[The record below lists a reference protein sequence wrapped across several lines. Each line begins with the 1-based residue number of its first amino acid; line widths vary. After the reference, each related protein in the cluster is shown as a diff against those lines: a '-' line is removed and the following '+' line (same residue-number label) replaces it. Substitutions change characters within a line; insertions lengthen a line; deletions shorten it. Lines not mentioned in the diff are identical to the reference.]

1 MVMLIVCRNFVHFL
15 VKCESITQS
24 NQWNPLETPNI
35 NCMLLS
41 KLSGNLKD
49 TWVGLVMKVRRKEQ
63 REATLCDF
71 IDFISE
77 ETMLVNNPL
86 FSKEAIEPYNEKR
99 SNRQENAK
107 KKISTFITSLKKDDI
122 TGLHKVEMPCS
133 ACGKSYI
140 SIPVNK
146 DIEGEN
152 EAFGKRKVF
161 LCLLPANEQ
170 EP

>member
-1 MVMLIVCRNFVHFL
+1 MLIVCRNFVNFL

-24 NQWNPLETPNI
+24 NQWNPPEIPNI

-41 KLSGNLKD
+41 KLSGNLRDK
-49 TWVGLVMKVRRKEQ
+49 WVGLVMKVRRKEQ

-86 FSKEAIEPYNEKR
+86 FSKEAIEPYTEKR
-99 SNRQENAK
+99 SNRQENTK
-107 KKISTFITSLKKDDI
+107 KTISTFITSSKKDDI
-122 TGLHKVEMPCS
+122 TGLQKVQMPCI
-133 ACGKSYI
+133 ACGKSHI
-140 SIPVNK
+140 SIPVKK
-146 DIEGEN
+146 DIEEEN
-152 EAFGKRKVF
+152 KAFGKRKVL

>member
-1 MVMLIVCRNFVHFL
+1 MLIVCRNFVNFL

-24 NQWNPLETPNI
+24 NQWNPPEIPNI
-35 NCMLLS
+35 TCMLLS
-41 KLSGNLKD
+41 KLSGNLRDK
-49 TWVGLVMKVRRKEQ
+49 WVGLVMKVRRKEQ

-77 ETMLVNNPL
+77 ETTLVNSPC
-86 FSKEAIEPYNEKR
+86 R
-99 SNRQENAK
+99 SNRQENTK
-107 KKISTFITSLKKDDI
+107 KTISTFITSSKKDDI
-122 TGLHKVEMPCS
+122 TGLQKVQMPCI
-133 ACGKSYI
+133 ACGKSHI
-140 SIPVNK
+140 SIPVKK

-152 EAFGKRKVF
+152 KAFGKRKVL

>member
-1 MVMLIVCRNFVHFL
+1 MLIVCRNFVNFL

-24 NQWNPLETPNI
+24 NQWNPPEIPNI

-41 KLSGNLKD
+41 KLSGNLRDK
-49 TWVGLVMKVRRKEQ
+49 WVGLVMKVRRKKQ

-86 FSKEAIEPYNEKR
+86 FSKEAIEPYTEKR
-99 SNRQENAK
+99 SNRQENTK
-107 KKISTFITSLKKDDI
+107 KTISTFITSSKKDDI
-122 TGLHKVEMPCS
+122 TGLQKVQMPCI
-133 ACGKSYI
+133 ACGKSHI
-140 SIPVNK
+140 SIPVKK

-152 EAFGKRKVF
+152 KAFGKRKVL